1 MMENLP
7 SSSTHTLY
15 YFQYLKAFPLLSV
28 LMFAYLTS
36 SLSKMVELNE
46 SEAIDNELLELWQEK
61 MLSKY
66 NHEIIELPF

>member
-1 MMENLP
+1 
-7 SSSTHTLY
+7 
-15 YFQYLKAFPLLSV
+15 
-28 LMFAYLTS
+28 
-36 SLSKMVELNE
+36 MVELNE